1 MLKVCNC
8 TQNVSVTA
16 MTAMTAMKVCECTQ
30 ISIVTSLEG
39 MLMYTICQSDL
50 A

>member
-8 TQNVSVTA
+8 TQNVSV
-16 MTAMTAMKVCECTQ
+16 TAMKVCECTQ